1 MAQTAFSAIAL
12 VAVALTVPAGWV
24 QPQPDSSPLWGQ
36 LVAGTSVPGYTT
48 RFVTDRSRTWAS
60 PSPARPDDRGRPI
73 RISMWYPALGGRAP
87 MRIADYVRPGASAA
101 FADVEA
107 ALEHR
112 DGTVTAEW
120 APPDQLPT
128 LMATRMRAVRDAT
141 PVSGRF
147 PLVLYAAG
155 INAYTLSNVV
165 LAEFLAT
172 QGMIVVTVPSL
183 GPSSDQPE
191 QQYDALELGDAL
203 RDLEFAW
210 SVVRDDPRVDPTKL
224 AVVGHSL
231 GGTIALLVA
240 MHHAN
245 VVAAV
250 GLDGTYGFAGSD
262 ADAFT
267 AQYAPSRFDVRAA
280 ILDVRRMDAT
290 ADLRAV
296 RAFHHADRYFVSI
309 PDMFHGSFTSFQ
321 MGAQV
326 FHLAPAPNARPGWTQ
341 ATGASGY
348 QQVCVGVLAFLRAA
362 FGENAEP
369 FQCWQAAVT
378 TAGAS
383 VMHDPAASR

>member
-12 VAVALTVPAGWV
+12 VAVVLTVPAGWV

-48 RFVTDRSRTWAS
+48 RFVTDRSRHWAS
-60 PSPARPDDRGRPI
+60 PSGVRPDDRGRPI
-73 RISMWYPALGGRAP
+73 RISMWYPAVGSRAQ
-87 MRIADYVRPGASAA
+87 MRIADYVRPGASAMFGDA
-101 FADVEA
+101 EA

-112 DGTVTAEW
+112 DGTVVAEW

-128 LMATRMRAVRDAT
+128 LMATPMRAGRDAT

-155 INAYTLSNVV
+155 INAYTLSNIV

-183 GPSSDQPE
+183 GRSSDQPE
-191 QQYDALELGDAL
+191 QQYNALELDDAL

-224 AVVGHSL
+224 AVIGHSL

-240 MHHAN
+240 MHNAN

-267 AQYAPSRFDVRAA
+267 AQYAPSHFDVRAS
-280 ILDVRRMDAT
+280 ILDIRRMDAT
-290 ADLRAV
+290 ADLRVV
-296 RAFHHADRYFVSI
+296 RGFQHADRYYVSM
-309 PDMFHGSFTSFQ
+309 PNMFHGSFTSFQ

-326 FHLAPAPNARPGWTQ
+326 FHLAPPQNARPGWTQ

-348 QQVCVGVLAFLRAA
+348 QQVCVGVLEFLRAA
-362 FGENAEP
+362 FGESAES
-369 FQCWQAAVT
+369 FQHWQAAVT

>member
-1 MAQTAFSAIAL
+1 
-12 VAVALTVPAGWV
+12 
-24 QPQPDSSPLWGQ
+24 
-36 LVAGTSVPGYTT
+36 
-48 RFVTDRSRTWAS
+48 
-60 PSPARPDDRGRPI
+60 
-73 RISMWYPALGGRAP
+73 
-87 MRIADYVRPGASAA
+87 MRIADYVRPGASAMFGDA
-101 FADVEA
+101 EA

-112 DGTVTAEW
+112 DDTVVAEW

-128 LMATRMRAVRDAT
+128 LMATPMRAVRDAT
-141 PVSGRF
+141 PISGRF

-165 LAEFLAT
+165 LAEYLAT

-191 QQYDALELGDAL
+191 QQHDALELDDAR

-240 MHHAN
+240 MHNAN

-280 ILDVRRMDAT
+280 ILDIRRRDAT

-296 RAFHHADRYFVSI
+296 RAFRHADRYSVSI
-309 PDMFHGSFTSFQ
+309 PNMFHGSFTSFQ

-326 FHLAPAPNARPGWTQ
+326 FHLAPPQNARPGWTQ
-341 ATGASGY
+341 ASGASGY
-348 QQVCVGVLAFLRAA
+348 QQVCVGVLDFLRAA
-362 FGENAEP
+362 FGESAES
-369 FQCWQAAVT
+369 FQHWQAAMT